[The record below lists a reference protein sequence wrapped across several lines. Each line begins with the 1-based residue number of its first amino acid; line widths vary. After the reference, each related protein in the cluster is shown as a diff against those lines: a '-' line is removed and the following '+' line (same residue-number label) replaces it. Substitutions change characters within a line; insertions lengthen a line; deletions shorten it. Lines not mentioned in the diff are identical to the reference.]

1 MLGPEPQPGLACD
14 GGIARHDVHL
24 GVVEERVL
32 VEVGRPNGQPGVVDD
47 PDLGVNVQRAG
58 EPPAAG

>member
-1 MLGPEPQPGLACD
+1 MLGPEPQPGLAREGVAC
-14 GGIARHDVHL
+14 HDVHL

-32 VEVGRPNGQPGVVDD
+32 VEVGRPNRQPGVVDD